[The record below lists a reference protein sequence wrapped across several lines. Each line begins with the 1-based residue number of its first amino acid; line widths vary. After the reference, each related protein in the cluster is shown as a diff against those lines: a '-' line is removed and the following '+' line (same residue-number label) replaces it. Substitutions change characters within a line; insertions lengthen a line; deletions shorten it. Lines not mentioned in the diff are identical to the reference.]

1 MAKEKVVRILISIL
15 KKILKWSLILLA
27 GICAILILLVVYL
40 LVLEFFYD
48 GESMNA
54 LIAKNDL
61 IMSFYS

>member
-1 MAKEKVVRILISIL
+1 MAKEKVVHILISIL

-27 GICAILILLVVYL
+27 GICAILILLAVYL

-54 LIAKNDL
+54 LITKNDL